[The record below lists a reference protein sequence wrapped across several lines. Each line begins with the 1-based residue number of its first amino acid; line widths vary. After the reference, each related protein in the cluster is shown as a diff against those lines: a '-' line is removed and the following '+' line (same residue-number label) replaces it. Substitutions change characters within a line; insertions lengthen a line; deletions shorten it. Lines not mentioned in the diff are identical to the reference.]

1 MVIKVDEEME
11 LFVYIDNIIDGFIY
25 CEKVWKWWYFFCYFF
40 FRYVKKLKN
49 IYFLIIVK
57 EDVVEEVFEYINV
70 DVFLI
75 DNVCFVWEG
84 LFCLL
89 DEEKIEIL
97 EF

>member
-1 MVIKVDEEME
+1 MVIKVDEVIK
-11 LFVYIDNIIDGFIY
+11 LFVYIDDIFDGFIY

-40 FRYVKKLKN
+40 FWFVKELNN

-57 EDVVEEVFEYINV
+57 EDVVEEVFEYINM
-70 DVFLI
+70 DIFLFN
-75 DNVCFVWEG
+75 NVCFVWEG

-89 DEEKIEIL
+89 EEEKILIL